1 MPRVKRI
8 NTVRQSRRLLEK
20 QRNKGNQTAARIL
33 RYLNKEDSR
42 RMNEQA
48 VQLSN
53 KLEKIKN
60 KIKQNLTGNTDGIS
74 KAITQFQ
81 KDDSWLKFT
90 PEEFT
95 IQIRQILQQAGVTP
109 DINTVNRA
117 TGALFCKVCLAKL
130 QNIIDFGLERGRGK
144 ARKIFKKKM
153 KTVIK
158 NLKNHTDDIKKA
170 FSNFEQTRII
180 DNNEVFNS
188 TISQYTK
195 WIGTIFQYTPD
206 NFRAK
211 WLNRVKDKSQCA
223 KILRDRYANQMPEE
237 KITEKAAV
245 NKYFNEENCYICKGR
260 FRTDNRTPECEH
272 ILPIFLA
279 LRHLWIVREGL
290 DEYTRQQLELLNLEY
305 EFSHR
310 CCNQCK
316 SDLSLIYFQLNA
328 NRRMNFCQLDQDN
341 INKVF
346 EKILIYSTRGS
357 WACDSIQQQFL
368 FNDTKIQEAKVNLG
382 QRLASIVTTINNVIS
397 NPNIGFNGEVV
408 NYLAW
413 TKLKALSCLSNV
425 ELFELFTEESLSE
438 AIVDAI
444 PQELLGGSKS
454 DNLDEN
460 NKLLLMMENILNEP
474 AITQKEIVFNTL
486 LNFGCNIQGYQFE
499 PVQINYNGKG
509 SSTIK
514 MVLNGRQIVQTVESL
529 DAVKDDFL
537 KPIDFSM
544 YRSEEFPDVPSIYE
558 DIDTENGNSTLQL
571 FFNDLMNVININ
583 NTSQII
589 PSVQSLETNN
599 ITELTRKYMSQGMTL
614 ENAINETAKTI
625 KNIKSMGKSMGMDIS
640 IQQSASIALNQN
652 ISSLIPLKTGRQL
665 TNLSMIPE
673 ESYLPSVISV
683 RGGKKR
689 KKKLKKKKK
698 TKKFKRKKKKKRTRR
713 KKK

>member
-1 MPRVKRI
+1 M
-8 NTVRQSRRLLEK
+8 
-20 QRNKGNQTAARIL
+20 
-33 RYLNKEDSR
+33 
-42 RMNEQA
+42 
-48 VQLSN
+48 
-53 KLEKIKN
+53 
-60 KIKQNLTGNTDGIS
+60 
-74 KAITQFQ
+74 
-81 KDDSWLKFT
+81 
-90 PEEFT
+90 
-95 IQIRQILQQAGVTP
+95 
-109 DINTVNRA
+109 
-117 TGALFCKVCLAKL
+117 
-130 QNIIDFGLERGRGK
+130 
-144 ARKIFKKKM
+144 
-153 KTVIK
+153 
-158 NLKNHTDDIKKA
+158 
-170 FSNFEQTRII
+170 
-180 DNNEVFNS
+180 
-188 TISQYTK
+188 
-195 WIGTIFQYTPD
+195 
-206 NFRAK
+206 
-211 WLNRVKDKSQCA
+211 
-223 KILRDRYANQMPEE
+223 
-237 KITEKAAV
+237 
-245 NKYFNEENCYICKGR
+245 
-260 FRTDNRTPECEH
+260 
-272 ILPIFLA
+272 
-279 LRHLWIVREGL
+279 
-290 DEYTRQQLELLNLEY
+290 
-305 EFSHR
+305 
-310 CCNQCK
+310 
-316 SDLSLIYFQLNA
+316 SLIYFQLNA

-589 PSVQSLETNN
+589 QFNH
-599 ITELTRKYMSQGMTL
+599 
-614 ENAINETAKTI
+614 
-625 KNIKSMGKSMGMDIS
+625 
-640 IQQSASIALNQN
+640 
-652 ISSLIPLKTGRQL
+652 
-665 TNLSMIPE
+665 
-673 ESYLPSVISV
+673 
-683 RGGKKR
+683 
-689 KKKLKKKKK
+689 
-698 TKKFKRKKKKKRTRR
+698 
-713 KKK
+713 